1 MTKYIIDPQLTSI
14 QLIKENL
21 NLARRLISNSHK
33 KILPFDPN
41 NTQPFYKGR
50 AKHLQTMA
58 ILGITMEYLL
68 KLIVSKRGYSIFE
81 VDYIKNA
88 DKNSEIKYVNK
99 TISYEK
105 SALLFKKSNPADYYK
120 NTKVYEF
127 NTHDIDYQ
135 YSYLGY
141 KRIKPET
148 CVTLIQKIRNNYL
161 HKVDSHGEWNGIIW
175 YVYNF
180 IVWLAKKE
188 FKNNFKRFRF
198 IGSAD
203 IKNLFQ

>member
-1 MTKYIIDPQLTSI
+1 MRKYRIDTQLTSI

-21 NLARRLISNSHK
+21 NLARKLISNSHK
-33 KILPFDPN
+33 NIIALDPD
-41 NTQPFYKGR
+41 NTLPFYKGR

-81 VDYIKNA
+81 VDYVKNI
-88 DKNSEIKYVNK
+88 DKNSEIKYADK

-105 SALLFKKSNPADYYK
+105 SALLFKKSNPVDYYK
-120 NTKVYEF
+120 NTKIYEF
-127 NTHDIDYQ
+127 NTHDIDYE

-141 KRIKPET
+141 KKINPET

-188 FKNNFKRFRF
+188 FKDSFTRFKL
-198 IGSAD
+198 IGSTD

>member
-1 MTKYIIDPQLTSI
+1 MTTYQIDTQLTSI

-21 NLARRLISNSHK
+21 NLVRRLIGNSQK
-33 KILPFDPN
+33 KVIPFDPN
-41 NTQPFYKGR
+41 NTFSFYRGR

-58 ILGITMEYLL
+58 LLGITMEYLL
-68 KLIVSKRGYSIFE
+68 KLILSKRGYSILEIDF
-81 VDYIKNA
+81 VKNI
-88 DKNSEIKYVNK
+88 DKNTEIKYAEK

-105 SALLFKKSNPADYYK
+105 SASLFKKSNPDNYYK

-141 KRIKPET
+141 KRIDPET

-180 IVWLAKKE
+180 VVWLAKKE
-188 FKNNFKRFRF
+188 FKDNFSRFRL
-198 IGSAD
+198 IGNIE